1 MKDARLIKIVVE
13 EKTLI
18 KLLITLG
25 DKNGYATRKLLT
37 KFGGYGHGH
46 RLLLKASKMGLV
58 ERKFVKNR
66 TLNSLTSEGKKLVMI
81 AKEIGV

>member
-1 MKDARLIKIVVE
+1 
-13 EKTLI
+13 
-18 KLLITLG
+18 
-25 DKNGYATRKLLT
+25 
-37 KFGGYGHGH
+37 
-46 RLLLKASKMGLV
+46 MGLV